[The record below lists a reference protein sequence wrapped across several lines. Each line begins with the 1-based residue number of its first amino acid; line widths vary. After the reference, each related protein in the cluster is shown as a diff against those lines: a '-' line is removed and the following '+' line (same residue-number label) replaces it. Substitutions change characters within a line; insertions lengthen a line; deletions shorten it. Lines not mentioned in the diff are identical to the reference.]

1 MFYILYWFIPVF
13 VPLISAAAGG
23 AKEHGDDTSISAGDE
38 TKLGAFCKV
47 GPENQSLRIQVC
59 PKQKGLQLHSY
70 FKDQI
75 GTLNP
80 VLERS
85 LDS

>member
-1 MFYILYWFIPVF
+1 M
-13 VPLISAAAGG
+13 PLISAATGG

-38 TKLGAFCKV
+38 TNPGAYCKV
-47 GPENQSLRIQVC
+47 CPQNQSLWIRVC

-80 VLERS
+80 VLERG